1 MVRRMRRLLGS
12 SLALLLVA
20 CGGPSPSPGGPTAT
34 ESADAASPGASSEG
48 DDVAELPAPGGEIP
62 PGTYTR
68 SAFAPRVTFE
78 LGPGWTAEQLAA
90 GFFDVEQ
97 DAGSVDVIAVQFGQ
111 VVGHDSAQ
119 AAATAI
125 AENVNLVVQSG
136 PEEVALGGNSGIQ
149 VTVDTVDP
157 PDTQPPVFRQVV
169 SVAAGP
175 LSIASGRRLQ
185 LTFVDTDAG
194 VLAVLVGGSIRNWD
208 ATLEAVTPVL
218 DSLTIEG

>member
-1 MVRRMRRLLGS
+1 MRRLLVS
-12 SLALLLVA
+12 SLALVLVA
-20 CGGPSPSPGGPTAT
+20 CAGPAPSPGAPTAT
-34 ESADAASPGASSEG
+34 ETAEATTPEASSEG
-48 DDVAELPAPGGEIP
+48 GEVAELPAPRSEIP

-78 LGPGWTAEQLAA
+78 LGTGWTAEQLTA

-111 VVGHDSAQ
+111 VVGHDSAEE
-119 AAATAI
+119 AAAAV
-125 AENVNLVVQSG
+125 AENVSLVVQAG
-136 PEEVALGGNSGIQ
+136 PEEVVLGGRSGVQ
-149 VTVDTVDP
+149 LTVDTVDP
-157 PDTQPPVFRQVV
+157 PDTQPPVFRQIV

-194 VLAVLVGGSIRNWD
+194 LLVVLVGGSIRSWD
-208 ATLEAVTPVL
+208 ATLEAATPVL
-218 DSLTIEG
+218 ESLTIGD

>member
-1 MVRRMRRLLGS
+1 MRRLIGS

-20 CGGPSPSPGGPTAT
+20 CAAPAPSPSTPTAAET
-34 ESADAASPGASSEG
+34 ADAATPEASSEG
-48 DDVAELPAPGGEIP
+48 DDVAELPAPHSEIP

-111 VVGHDSAQ
+111 VVGHDSAEE
-119 AAATAI
+119 AAAAV
-125 AENVNLVVQSG
+125 AANVNLVVQAG
-136 PEEVALGGNSGIQ
+136 PEEVVLGGQEGIQ
-149 VTVDTVDP
+149 LTVDTVDP
-157 PDTQPPVFRQVV
+157 PETQPPVFRQVI

-185 LTFVDTDAG
+185 LTFVDTEDG
-194 VLAVLVGGSIRNWD
+194 LLTVLVGGSIRSWE
-208 ATLEAVTPVL
+208 ATLEAVSPVL
-218 DSLTIEG
+218 ESLTIGG

>member
-1 MVRRMRRLLGS
+1 MRRLIGS

-20 CGGPSPSPGGPTAT
+20 CAAPAPSPSTPTAAET
-34 ESADAASPGASSEG
+34 ADAATPEASSEG
-48 DDVAELPAPGGEIP
+48 DDVAELPAPRSEIP

-111 VVGHDSAQ
+111 VVGHDSAEE
-119 AAATAI
+119 AAAAV
-125 AENVNLVVQSG
+125 AANVNLVVQAG
-136 PEEVALGGNSGIQ
+136 PEEVVLGGQEGIQ
-149 VTVDTVDP
+149 LTVDTVDP
-157 PDTQPPVFRQVV
+157 PETQPPVFRQVI

-185 LTFVDTDAG
+185 LTFVDTEDG
-194 VLAVLVGGSIRNWD
+194 LLTVLVGGSIRSWE
-208 ATLEAVTPVL
+208 ATLEAVSPVL
-218 DSLTIEG
+218 ESLTIGG